1 MPKVWIFPDLVVC
14 FVCKGAV
21 CCSGTLHDERSKLQ
35 QQIDTVDAAIKI
47 LGRTNTGNP
56 KNTKSKHEMST
67 ASRRK
72 MKRLRSDG
80 RKRRKQSEEA
90 N

>member
-1 MPKVWIFPDLVVC
+1 MSKVKVFPDPVVC
-14 FVCKGAV
+14 LDCRGAV
-21 CCSGTLHDERSKLQ
+21 CCSEALHDERSKLQ

-56 KNTKSKHEMST
+56 KNTKSKRKMST

-72 MKRLRSDG
+72 MSFSG
-80 RKRRKQSEEA
+80 
-90 N
+90 